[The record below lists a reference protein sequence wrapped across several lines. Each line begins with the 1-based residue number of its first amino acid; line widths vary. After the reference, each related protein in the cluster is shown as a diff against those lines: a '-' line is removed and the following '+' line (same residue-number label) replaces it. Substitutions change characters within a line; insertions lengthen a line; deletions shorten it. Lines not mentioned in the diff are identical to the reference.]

1 MGELGDRGKG
11 RFGRWIH
18 RTLVYPGV
26 VRIRGEGAV
35 FARLREL
42 RAIERL
48 PAQDLLRRQ
57 RAQLALILNYA
68 RERSPYYRARWGDR
82 SAVVAAESHER
93 LAELPFMTKR
103 DLQENREELLARPGP
118 TRFTRKTTGGST
130 GEPVT
135 VVKDRRATAYE
146 MAASWLGYGWHGVE
160 IGDRAARFWGS
171 PYTLKRR
178 LRFAAA
184 DFAMHRIRFSAFA
197 FDEADLE
204 RYWRACNR
212 FRPDYFYGYVSM
224 LEAFAAFVDASG
236 YDGTGLSL
244 KSVITTSEVL
254 TPSQR
259 GLIQNTFGTRV
270 QNEYGCGEVGAVAY
284 ECEEGRLHV
293 MSENVVVEVLTPSG
307 EPAQP
312 GQSGEIVI
320 TDLGNRAM
328 PLVRYRVGDFA
339 VPGLP
344 CPCGR
349 GFPVLEKIW
358 GRAYDFV
365 EAPDGR
371 RYHGEFFMYLMEEL
385 RSAGRPIGQFQI
397 VQEGPRNL
405 AVAIVMPESARS
417 AVEADIL
424 SRLGRTLPGMEIRV
438 SGVVEISRE
447 SSGKMRVIRNRWL
460 EGGGDGDD
468 RS

>member
-1 MGELGDRGKG
+1 MGDLRDQAKG
-11 RFGRWIH
+11 GLGRWLH
-18 RTLVYPGV
+18 RGLVYPGV

-48 PAQDLLRRQ
+48 PTEDLLRRQ
-57 RAQLALILNYA
+57 RAQLASMLNYA
-68 RERSPYYRARWGDR
+68 RERSPYYGARWSDR
-82 SAVVAAESHER
+82 SQVLADAAHER
-93 LAELPFMTKR
+93 LAELPFLTKR
-103 DLQENREELLARPGP
+103 DLQEFREELLARPGP
-118 TRFTRKTTGGST
+118 KRVTRKTTGGST

-146 MAASWLGYGWHGVE
+146 MAASWLGYGWHGVQ

-197 FDEADLE
+197 FDEGDLE
-204 RYWRACNR
+204 HYWRACKR

-224 LEAFAAFVDASG
+224 LEAFAAFVKSSG
-236 YDGTGLSL
+236 YDGAALRL
-244 KSVITTSEVL
+244 KSVVTTSEVL
-254 TPSQR
+254 APSQR
-259 GLIQNTFGTRV
+259 SLIQSTFGTRV
-270 QNEYGCGEVGAVAY
+270 QDEYGCGEVGAIAY

-293 MSENVVVEVLTPSG
+293 MSENVVVEILTPTG

-312 GQSGEIVI
+312 GEPGEIVV

-328 PLVRYRVGDFA
+328 PLVRYRLGDFA

-344 CPCGR
+344 CRCGR
-349 GFPVLEKIW
+349 GFPVLERIW

-365 EAPDGR
+365 EAPGGR
-371 RYHGEFFMYLMEEL
+371 RYHGEYFMYLIEEL
-385 RSAGRPIGQFQI
+385 RAAGRPIGQFQI
-397 VQEGPRNL
+397 VQESAGSL
-405 AVAIVMPESARS
+405 AIAIVMPESARS
-417 AVEADIL
+417 EVQADIL
-424 SRLGRTLPGMEIRV
+424 SRLGRTLPGMEITVSRV
-438 SGVVEISRE
+438 AGISRE

-460 EGGGDGDD
+460 EGGDDNDD